1 MKTPIFIAIAAITLM
16 VGADDPTSSSAVKA
30 RRQYE
35 EKLRTAHK
43 EHWATL
49 KIAKGE
55 YLKQVHEQQEESLK
69 QLQKELGAALEG
81 KDLTKAN
88 EINTAIEAMS
98 ENVDTHEAH
107 SAIAAEAKEEHDEVV
122 QVANEKYREFATE
135 SRQMYL
141 TQLQGALDAA
151 LVAKDL
157 KEANRIDATM
167 KTVISTEVDN
177 DLTRC
182 VLKFMEVD
190 GIGDSV
196 VYLIDTSSSMD
207 GNRLKLAQSQL
218 KKSLRLLQAGQK
230 FAIIFYNDDYRERL
244 KLRRQA
250 ESERGLYFASELNKQ
265 LAAQEVDR
273 VTADRGTDHRPAI
286 LEALSLKPDV
296 IYFLTDGDEPALST
310 ADLTEIAKRT
320 GQTTI
325 HVVKFGDGTLVSRKS
340 SWLQRLAIQS
350 QGEYREIKI
359 TN

>member
-1 MKTPIFIAIAAITLM
+1 MKTPIFIAIAAIILM

-35 EKLRTAHK
+35 EKLRTTYK
-43 EHWATL
+43 EHRATL
-49 KIAKGE
+49 KVAKGE

-81 KDLTKAN
+81 KNLTKAN

-107 SAIAAEAKEEHDEVV
+107 SAIAAEAKEEYDEVV

-167 KTVISTEVDN
+167 KTVISTEVEN

-250 ESERGLYFASELNKQ
+250 EQDLYFASELNKQ
-265 LAAQEVDR
+265 LAGQEVDR

-325 HVVKFGDGTLVSRKS
+325 HVVKFGDGTMVSRES
-340 SWLQRLAIQS
+340 SWLQRLARQS
-350 QGEYREIKI
+350 SGEFLEIKVV
-359 TN
+359 N

>member
-1 MKTPIFIAIAAITLM
+1 
-16 VGADDPTSSSAVKA
+16 
-30 RRQYE
+30 
-35 EKLRTAHK
+35 
-43 EHWATL
+43 
-49 KIAKGE
+49 
-55 YLKQVHEQQEESLK
+55 
-69 QLQKELGAALEG
+69 
-81 KDLTKAN
+81 
-88 EINTAIEAMS
+88 
-98 ENVDTHEAH
+98 
-107 SAIAAEAKEEHDEVV
+107 
-122 QVANEKYREFATE
+122 
-135 SRQMYL
+135 MYL

-167 KTVISTEVDN
+167 KTVISTEVEN

-182 VLKFMEVD
+182 ALKFMEVD

-250 ESERGLYFASELNKQ
+250 EQDLYFASELNKQ
-265 LAAQEVDR
+265 LAGQEVDR

-310 ADLTEIAKRT
+310 ADLTEIAQRT

-325 HVVKFGDGTLVSRKS
+325 HVVKFGDGTMVSRES
-340 SWLQRLAIQS
+340 SWLQRLARQS
-350 QGEYREIKI
+350 SGEFLEIKVV
-359 TN
+359 N